1 MWHFI
6 AVYPDKCNIKLAA
19 IDDRDLHDK
28 HVAFWEDVYGFKMSC
43 MKSDVVKEA
52 SVDLVKPERIISDQV
67 IVKVIS
73 FVFLAWKSFSLT
85 CWLLIA

>member
-1 MWHFI
+1 
-6 AVYPDKCNIKLAA
+6 
-19 IDDRDLHDK
+19 
-28 HVAFWEDVYGFKMSC
+28 MSC

-73 FVFLAWKSFSLT
+73 FVFLA
-85 CWLLIA
+85 